1 MPELLLIVRERLRPG
16 CEADYGDTE
25 SEIAAAS
32 ARLGCPHP
40 YLALAP
46 VDGTPEVWWLNTFSS
61 GEEQAEV
68 KAAYAR
74 NQPLMA
80 ALQPLGERKQR
91 FVQEV
96 TTVLATR
103 RAKPGRDPLRVCG
116 ARFFVVSRT
125 PLADSAA
132 AAFQA
137 REDEPFV
144 FTPAASRE
152 AAERIVAGAP
162 GAAILAVQPQW
173 SFADQAWIA
182 ADRDFWSACPCAR
195 DRNLTAQP

>member
-1 MPELLLIVRERLRPG
+1 MPDLLLIVRERLRPG
-16 CEADYGDTE
+16 CEAAYGDAE
-25 SEIAAAS
+25 SEMAEAS

-61 GEEQAEV
+61 GEEQDQV
-68 KAAYAR
+68 GAAYAR

-80 ALQPLGERKQR
+80 ALQALGERKQR

-96 TTVLATR
+96 TTVLTTGGTE
-103 RAKPGRDPLRVCG
+103 PGRDPVHVCG

-125 PLADSAA
+125 PLADDAGVAFQSPEGEHFVFAA
-132 AAFQA
+132 AAN
-137 REDEPFV
+137 RN
-144 FTPAASRE
+144 
-152 AAERIVAGAP
+152 AAERIAAGAP

-173 SFADQAWIA
+173 SFADEAWIA
-182 ADRDFWSACPCAR
+182 ADRVFWSACPRARAR
-195 DRNLTAQP
+195 DI